1 MILER
6 INGPEDI
13 KKISEKELPT
23 LAKEVRSALNS
34 EFRTPNSEFRIKKST
49 LGCFFYPKTFSYPF
63 LTYSKS
69 FFIPLPSPL
78 TV

>member
-34 EFRTPNSEFRIKKST
+34 
-49 LGCFFYPKTFSYPF
+49 
-63 LTYSKS
+63 
-69 FFIPLPSPL
+69 
-78 TV
+78 

>member
-34 EFRTPNSEFRIKKST
+34 EFRTPNSELIKCRAQHPQFRIPNSEFRIKKAPS
-49 LGCFFYPKTFSYPF
+49 GAFSIPKLSRIRF
-63 LTYSKS
+63 
-69 FFIPLPSPL
+69 
-78 TV
+78 

>member
-1 MILER
+1 LIPLYYYDIIGLLFNGGYSMILER

-34 EFRTPNSEFRIKKST
+34 
-49 LGCFFYPKTFSYPF
+49 
-63 LTYSKS
+63 
-69 FFIPLPSPL
+69 
-78 TV
+78 